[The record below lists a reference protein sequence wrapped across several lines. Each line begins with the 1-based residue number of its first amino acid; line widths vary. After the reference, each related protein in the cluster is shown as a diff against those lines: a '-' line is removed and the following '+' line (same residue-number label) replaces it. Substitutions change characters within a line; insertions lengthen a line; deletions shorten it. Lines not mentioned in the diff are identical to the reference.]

1 MELND
6 AQKQAVVGWAKE
18 GLGLS
23 EIQKNLLSEFDI
35 NLTYMD
41 VRFLV
46 LDLDCSIKDKTVAAP
61 PKVEEV
67 PPAAPPV
74 HDLDETAAEM
84 GEMPVGGGSVS
95 VELDRV
101 VKAGAVISGT
111 VVFSDGVSA
120 SWAIDN
126 AGRMVLDPG
135 DNAEYRPSEED
146 VRAFQ
151 VELKRLVTERG
162 GF

>member
-6 AQKQAVVGWAKE
+6 TQKQAVIGWTQE

-23 EIQKNLLSEFDI
+23 DIQKNLLSEFDLS
-35 NLTYMD
+35 LTYMD

-46 LDLDCSIKDKTVAAP
+46 LDLECSIKDK
-61 PKVEEV
+61 EV
-67 PPAAPPV
+67 PKPKPEEPAPATPPT

-84 GEMPVGGGSVS
+84 GEAPIGGGNVT
-95 VELDRV
+95 VDLDRV

-111 VVFSDGVSA
+111 VVFSDGVHA
-120 SWAIDN
+120 TWAVDN
-126 AGRMVLDPG
+126 SGRMVLDPG
-135 DNAEYRPSEED
+135 DNEEYRPAEED

-162 GF
+162 GL

>member
-6 AQKQAVVGWAKE
+6 AQKQAVIGWARE

-23 EIQKNLLSEFDI
+23 EIQKNLLSEF
-35 NLTYMD
+35 NLSLTYMD

-46 LDLDCSIKDKTVAAP
+46 LDLDCSIKDK
-61 PKVEEV
+61 EV
-67 PPAAPPV
+67 PKPKTEEAKPPTT
-74 HDLDETAAEM
+74 HDLDEAAAEM
-84 GEMPVGGGSVS
+84 GEAPIGGGSVT
-95 VELDRV
+95 VVMDRV

-111 VVFSDGVSA
+111 VVFSDGVNA

-126 AGRMVLDPG
+126 SGRMVLDPG
-135 DNAEYRPSEED
+135 ENEEYRPSEAD

-151 VELKRLVTERG
+151 IELKRLVTERG